1 MASTSVQDAIKQAR
15 EAAAA
20 AAETV
25 VDHEPQTQNQVAAYN
40 PPGASMMSYAAPSM
54 ETMGMSTGISRV
66 VEDWS
71 KVNEYG
77 ITFGADRTLF
87 TSVKVKINMTEGE
100 GFFVKHSIKFGNPA
114 QYFSSYDGT
123 TCDRGGLWNEAVI
136 KAQRADPKAQ
146 PVPAADIIFVL
157 AEDVK
162 LKDKTLP
169 AGTKIGHTTSTS
181 NWQDWAEFYRE
192 VAKSG
197 ALGTEIDATISMEA
211 LTGKKNGYTWGI
223 LKFKLGH

>member
-1 MASTSVQDAIKQAR
+1 MASVQEAIKAAR
-15 EAAAA
+15 EAAAEAVVIEHETKGTDVATYA
-20 AAETV
+20 A
-25 VDHEPQTQNQVAAYN
+25 PAA
-40 PPGASMMSYAAPSM
+40 PVSYAAPSM
-54 ETMGMSTGISRV
+54 ETMAVSTGIAKL
-66 VEDWS
+66 VEDWF

-77 ITFGADRTLF
+77 ITIGADRTLLK
-87 TSVKVKINMTEGE
+87 SIKVQIDMTESQ

-123 TCDRGGLWNEAVI
+123 TCDRGGLWSDAVV
-136 KAQRADPKAQ
+136 KAQRADAKAN
-146 PVPAADIIFVL
+146 PFPAADIIFIL

-192 VAKSG
+192 VAKAG
-197 ALGTEIDATISMEA
+197 LLNTVVDATLSSEA
-211 LTGKKNGYTWGI
+211 VTGKKNGYTWGI
-223 LKFKLGH
+223 MKFKVGH

>member
-15 EAAAA
+15 EAAAEA
-20 AAETV
+20 AAQAV
-25 VDHEPQTQNQVAAYN
+25 VEHEPQTNQVAAYN
-40 PPGASMMSYAAPSM
+40 PPSAPASYAAPSM
-54 ETMGMSTGISRV
+54 DTMGMSTGISRV
-66 VEDWS
+66 VEDWL

-87 TSVKVKINMTEGE
+87 QNVKIKIDMTEGA

-123 TCDRGGLWNEAVI
+123 TCDRGGLWTDAVV
-136 KAQRADPKAQ
+136 KAQRADPKAS
-146 PVPAADIIFVL
+146 PFAAADIIMIL
-157 AEDVK
+157 AEDIK

-169 AGTKIGHTTSTS
+169 ADTKIGHTTSTS

-192 VAKSG
+192 VAKAG
-197 ALGTEIDATISMEA
+197 LLGTEVATTVSMEA
-211 LTGKKNGYTWGI
+211 VTGKKNGYTWGI